1 MTENEKRA
9 FWGSMIKG
17 IGGAAT
23 SAAKGALGFG
33 DAQFGWKPVNWL
45 ANAGTK
51 IYTQAAPLMSSIAGA
66 GAGSGFSINNPF
78 TGNSIFGGGGRTSYA
93 SDASTGSAILDNFT
107 KHALHMSPSDIVDAA
122 AYAAFAGS
130 KFVDPHE
137 HPVLHTAL
145 DAGALAALAGTTGY
159 GMLAGKDDY
168 KPGVKDLL
176 GLGLMGSALYDRA
189 KAH

>member
-9 FWGSMIKG
+9 FWGAIGKG
-17 IGGAAT
+17 LMGGAKMVGGAGL
-23 SAAKGALGFG
+23 SAAKGMVGFG
-33 DAQFGWKPVNWL
+33 ESAIGAKPLNWVANKGAQAYGTLSGLTGL
-45 ANAGTK
+45 AGGPGGDFTV
-51 IYTQAAPLMSSIAGA
+51 
-66 GAGSGFSINNPF
+66 NNPL
-78 TGNSIFGGGGRTSYA
+78 TGNPLIGGA
-93 SDASTGSAILDNFT
+93 KTGSHLVDSFAKRAF
-107 KHALHMSPSDIVDAA
+107 HMSPADMVDAA

-137 HPVLHTAL
+137 HPLLHTAL

-159 GMLAGKDDY
+159 GMLSNRDEY
-168 KPGVKDLL
+168 KPGLKDLV

>member
-9 FWGSMIKG
+9 FWGAIGKG
-17 IGGAAT
+17 LTGGAKMVGGAGL
-23 SAAKGALGFG
+23 SAAKGMVGFG
-33 DAQFGWKPVNWL
+33 ESAIGAKPLNWL
-45 ANAGTK
+45 ANRGAQAYGTLSGLGGLVGGGAEGTPT
-51 IYTQAAPLMSSIAGA
+51 IRNPL
-66 GAGSGFSINNPF
+66 
-78 TGNSIFGGGGRTSYA
+78 TGNALIGGKTV
-93 SDASTGSAILDNFT
+93 TGSLLVDRFA
-107 KHALHMSPSDIVDAA
+107 KHAFHMSPADMVDAA

-137 HPVLHTAL
+137 HPLLHTAL

-159 GMLAGKDDY
+159 GMLAGKDEY
-168 KPGVKDLL
+168 KPGLKDLV

>member
-1 MTENEKRA
+1 MRRQKHA
-9 FWGSMIKG
+9 FWGAALKG
-17 IGGAAT
+17 VGGAAA
-23 SAAKGALGFG
+23 SAAKGMFGFG
-33 DAQFGWKPVNWL
+33 DAGFGFKPLNWA
-45 ANAGTK
+45 ANAGAK
-51 IYTQAAPLMSSIAGA
+51 VYSQAAPLVNTVAGTGLA
-66 GAGSGFSINNPF
+66 SGFSINNPF
-78 TGNSIFGGGGRTSYA
+78 TGSPLLGGGGRTSYA

-107 KHALHMSPSDIVDAA
+107 KEALHMSPSDLVDAA

-159 GMLAGKDDY
+159 GMLTGKDDY
-168 KPGVKDLL
+168 KPGMKDLV

-189 KAH
+189 KSH